1 MKIKFDR
8 IELGNEQHM
17 ILLLDL
23 IFITCIRDSHR
34 WYHKFS
40 FNLKFLPS
48 PNKYPVQ
55 ITPTDFQWIFLF
67 TATPEP
73 AGSAQRPAE

>member
-1 MKIKFDR
+1 M
-8 IELGNEQHM
+8 GNEQHM

-23 IFITCIRDSHR
+23 IFITCIRDSHL

-48 PNKYPVQ
+48 PNNYAYFKC
-55 ITPTDFQWIFLF
+55 DFQWIFLF